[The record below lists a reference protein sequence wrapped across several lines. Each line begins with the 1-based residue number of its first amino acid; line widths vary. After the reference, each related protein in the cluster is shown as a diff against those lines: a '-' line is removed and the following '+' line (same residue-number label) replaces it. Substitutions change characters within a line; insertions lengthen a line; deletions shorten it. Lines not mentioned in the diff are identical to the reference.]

1 MSTDNYEKLESFK
14 TLEKDWDGYDADPI
28 SETTINN
35 AKLLLDKLKEN
46 NQDGWEVFPINNGN
60 VQIEKDINNN
70 TYLEIEISNSNYT
83 YMFFRNGLEVV
94 GSVYHIEENDSL
106 IQELVK
112 INSKKNEIELQ
123 EKNNGLA
130 TSSRFAE

>member
-1 MSTDNYEKLESFK
+1 MNTDNYEKLESFK

-46 NQDGWEVFPINNGN
+46 NQNGWEVFPINNGN
-60 VQIEKDINNN
+60 IQIEKDINNN
-70 TYLEIEISNSNYT
+70 TYLEIEISNSKYT

-94 GSVYHIEENDSL
+94 GSVYRIEEIDSL
-106 IQELVK
+106 VQELVK
-112 INSKKNEIELQ
+112 INSKKNETEFQ
-123 EKNNGLA
+123 EKNNG
-130 TSSRFAE
+130 